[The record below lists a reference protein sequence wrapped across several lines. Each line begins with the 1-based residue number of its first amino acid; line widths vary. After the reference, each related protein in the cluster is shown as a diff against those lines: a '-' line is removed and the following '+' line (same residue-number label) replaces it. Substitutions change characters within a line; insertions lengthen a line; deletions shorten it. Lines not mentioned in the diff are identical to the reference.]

1 MNTMKL
7 LNLILALA
15 LVMLT
20 IVFFRMK
27 SGKSKELIIKKEEK
41 MPEQKKRSEFKEIDI
56 RQLNENV
63 VKLFDDDWF
72 LLTAGSEGGYN
83 PMTIS
88 WGNIGNLWNYPMVTV
103 YVRHNRYTFGFM
115 ENARTFTLCAFDED
129 YRDMLNY
136 MGTVSG
142 RDEDKIKNSG
152 LTPVISVNGSM
163 YFEEARL
170 VIEAE
175 KIYSDDFELEKILD
189 DKAKGMYE
197 DGSIHR
203 MYFGKI
209 LKVWIKE

>member
-1 MNTMKL
+1 MNTMKV

-27 SGKSKELIIKKEEK
+27 SGKSNEVLIKKEK
-41 MPEQKKRSEFKEIDI
+41 NMPEQMKSKEFKEIDI
-56 RQLNENV
+56 KQLNESV

-72 LLTAGSEGGYN
+72 LLTAGSEGDYN

-88 WGNIGNLWNYPMVTV
+88 WGNIGNLWNSPVVTV

-115 ENARTFTLCAFDED
+115 ENSKTFTLCAFDED

-136 MGTVSG
+136 MGTKSG

-152 LTPVISVNGSM
+152 LTPVISDNGSM
-163 YFEEARL
+163 FFEEARL

-175 KIYSDDFELEKILD
+175 KIYSDDLELENILD
-189 DKAKGMYE
+189 DKAKGMYK